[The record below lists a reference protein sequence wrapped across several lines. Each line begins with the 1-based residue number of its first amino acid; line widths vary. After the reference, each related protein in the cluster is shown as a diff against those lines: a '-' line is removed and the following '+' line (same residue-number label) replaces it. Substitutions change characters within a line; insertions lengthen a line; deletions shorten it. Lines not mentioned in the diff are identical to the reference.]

1 MILSAAASLDWFAKT
16 HDVAIDTLPALAE
29 RADAA
34 RAPLFLPYLSG
45 ERTPHN
51 DANAR
56 GVFFGLASEHRAGD
70 LAYAAMEG
78 VAFAFAMADG
88 YAALRN
94 AGTTLDGASFIGG
107 GSKSA
112 FWARLCANAT
122 GSRCIG
128 TRAARWARRSARRG
142 LRGSRRRAMRS
153 TTGASRRRSRRRIG
167 PIRRRRIC
175 SARGLRGTDGCIG
188 H

>member
-1 MILSAAASLDWFAKT
+1 MRLRRSSYRDAKPP
-16 HDVAIDTLPALAE
+16 DMA
-29 RADAA
+29 RADRVVLMRGGHTEQLGTPAELYGCPHTVFAAGFVGTSAMNFADGAIA
-34 RAPLFLPYLSG
+34 RANG
-45 ERTPHN
+45 
-51 DANAR
+51 
-56 GVFFGLASEHRAGD
+56 
-70 LAYAAMEG
+70 G
-78 VAFAFAMADG
+78 VALAMADG

-112 FWARLCANAT
+112 FWARLCASAT

-128 TRAARWARRSARRG
+128 TRAARWARRSARWARRSARRG